1 MSVQPADIRRHL
13 DRILGDE
20 ARQLAELE
28 QILRRESA
36 VVRSDDAS
44 AIENIGGSRQHC
56 VDALSRLNSERTAT
70 CRMLSFGEG
79 RAGFEKLLTWCDAD
93 HALYARWQRNLEV
106 AGRCKDQNDRNGAVV
121 AVKLGQVQQLL
132 ATLRGGSVEPAY
144 GRQGARFDG
153 FAQRELGQ
161 A

>member
-13 DRILGDE
+13 ERILGDE
-20 ARQLAELE
+20 ARLLAELE
-28 QILRRESA
+28 QILTRESA
-36 VVRSDDAS
+36 VVRGDDAT

-56 VDALSRLNSERTAT
+56 VDALSRLDDERTAT
-70 CRMLSFGEG
+70 CRMLSFGAG
-79 RAGFEKLLTWCDAD
+79 RAGFEKLLAWCDAD
-93 HALYARWQRNLEV
+93 RTLYARWQRNLGI

-121 AVKLGQVQQLL
+121 ALKLGQVQKLL

-153 FAQRELGQ
+153 FARRELGQ